1 MEKILSKKIGIN
13 IYNKKIKDIED
24 TKFELKKDLINSN
37 DNNYQSEDNININD
51 ENNDENEEKKA
62 TTSIKFYDFFVHL
75 FYSKCCGYS
84 KKHSLI
90 DSYNNIITKYMTFD
104 NLFYNQI
111 RLENLLKD
119 YKWNDPQYEFKE
131 KNDSLLELT

>member
-1 MEKILSKKIGIN
+1 
-13 IYNKKIKDIED
+13 
-24 TKFELKKDLINSN
+24 
-37 DNNYQSEDNININD
+37 
-51 ENNDENEEKKA
+51 
-62 TTSIKFYDFFVHL
+62 
-75 FYSKCCGYS
+75 
-84 KKHSLI
+84 
-90 DSYNNIITKYMTFD
+90 MTFD